1 MRSTFGGLNT
11 VVRGIFANQ
20 ISLDTVGHNI
30 SNANTE
36 GYSRQTVNLSTTNP
50 EVYYASHGFAQIGT
64 GVQTESI
71 TRARDSFMD
80 QQMWKESASLGYGKS
95 LQSML
100 QRIEGVFKEPS
111 ATGIQTVLNRFWTAL
126 NTLSTNASDTGART
140 ALRQRGVELVDAIQ
154 HSAKQLKDMAADV
167 NSTLKIKVDNINQIT
182 SEISSLNR
190 QIVNIEAGGTDHAN
204 DLRDRRD
211 LLTDKLTA
219 MVGANVSEDAS
230 GNYIIQAAGVSL
242 VTATGNTALKTEST
256 IDPDYGY
263 ELVNVYAPGKSTP
276 LNFTNGELKG
286 LIESRDDTTSGVK
299 GYLDKLSTTSKFLLQ
314 DFNQVHRDGYGL
326 NDTHD
331 INFFGDN
338 GTNYTDV
345 KDIAD
350 DPLNGYTKND
360 WLKALEVNKSLFES
374 NGLALIAAKTKAG
387 GITPTQTNAAGGAL
401 VVEGVYNGTSA
412 ADFQVTIDQVDGV
425 IKSKSGA
432 GDLTGYDSPTIT
444 TKDNFV
450 VRIDTVDG
458 TGAVTKASYSTDGGT
473 TWNLASYDGGTGKWT
488 LKGDATVAI
497 AANTNNAQ
505 GVTYTFSTI
514 KGTPTKV
521 SYKLNNGTVQ
531 TATMDPTTG
540 KWKLANGITVKIN
553 ATATNQNGDSYSF
566 SIAQGWASGDNAVL
580 MGNKLKTDNS
590 DLLGKVSLDAFYSSL
605 IAGVGVQSQNAQR
618 LTENQQTLVDQ
629 ISNWRQSVSGVNMD
643 EEMTNM
649 IRFQKGYNAAAR
661 VLTTMDE
668 MLDKLINGTGV
679 VGR

>member
-111 ATGIQTVLNRFWTAL
+111 DTGIQTVLNRFWTAL

-154 HSAKQLKDMAADV
+154 HSAKQLKDMVADV
-167 NSTLKIKVDNINQIT
+167 NSTLKIKVENINQIT
-182 SEISSLNR
+182 SEISSLNK

-242 VTATGNTALKTEST
+242 VTATGNTALEAKST
-256 IDPDYGY
+256 PGGDPDYGY

-299 GYLDKLSTTSKFLLQ
+299 GYLNKLSTTSKFLLQ
-314 DFNQVHRDGYGL
+314 DFNQVHRAGYGL

-360 WLKALEVNKSLFES
+360 WLEALEVNKALFET
-374 NGLALIAAKTKAG
+374 NGLELIAAKTRTGTIVPVKAG
-387 GITPTQTNAAGGAL
+387 DAVGDL
-401 VVEGVYNGTSA
+401 KVEGAYNGTTPS
-412 ADFQVTIDQVDGV
+412 DFVVTIGAVNTV
-425 IKSKSGA
+425 IQSNSA
-432 GDLTGYDSPTIT
+432 GGKLTPTGT
-444 TKDNFV
+444 TQGNFI
-450 VRIDTVDG
+450 VRIDSTNSS
-458 TGAVTKASYSTDGGT
+458 TGAVTKASYSSDGGT
-473 TWNLASYDGGTGKWT
+473 TWNDATYDSGSSQWL
-488 LKGDATVAI
+488 LKGDVKVAI
-497 AANTNNAQ
+497 AADVDNAQ
-505 GVTYTFSTI
+505 GNKYTFSTI
-514 KGTPTKV
+514 EGTPSEVT
-521 SYKLNNGTVQ
+521 YTMNGGGSQ
-531 TATMDPTTG
+531 KATLDSATG
-540 KWKLANGITVKIN
+540 TWILSNGVRVKIDAN
-553 ATATNQNGDSYSF
+553 AGNKAGGSYSF
-566 SIAQGWASGDNAVL
+566 SISQGWASGDNAVL
-580 MGNKLKTDNS
+580 MGNKLKTDSNAI
-590 DLLGKVSLDAFYSSL
+590 LGNVSLDSFYSSL
-605 IAGVGVQSQNAQR
+605 IAAVGVQSQNAQR

-629 ISNWRQSVSGVNMD
+629 VSNWRQSVSGVNMD

>member
-50 EVYYASHGFAQIGT
+50 EVYYTSNGFAQIGT
-64 GVQTESI
+64 GVQTQSI

-80 QQMWKESASLGYGKS
+80 QQMWKESASLGYGQS

-111 ATGIQTVLNRFWTAL
+111 DTGIQTVLNRFWTAL

-167 NSTLKIKVDNINQIT
+167 NSTLKIKVENINQIT
-182 SEISSLNR
+182 SEISSLNN
-190 QIVNIEAGGTDHAN
+190 QIVNIETCGDHAN

-219 MVGANVSEDAS
+219 MVGANVYEDSS

-242 VTATGNTALKTEST
+242 VTATGYTALEAKST
-256 IDPDYGY
+256 PGGDPDYGY

-299 GYLDKLSTTSKFLLQ
+299 GYLNQLSTTSQFLLQ

-326 NDTHD
+326 NDSHNV
-331 INFFGDN
+331 NFFGDN
-338 GTNYTDV
+338 SVNYMTDSSSFS
-345 KDIAD
+345 
-350 DPLNGYTKND
+350 KND
-360 WLKALEVNKSLFES
+360 WLEALDVNKALFET
-374 NGLALIAAKTKAG
+374 NGLELIAAKTRTGTIVPVKTGDAVG
-387 GITPTQTNAAGGAL
+387 DL
-401 VVEGVYNGTSA
+401 KVEGAYNGTTPS
-412 ADFQVTIDQVDGV
+412 DFVVTIGAVNTV
-425 IKSKSGA
+425 IQSNSA
-432 GDLTGYDSPTIT
+432 GGKLTPTGT
-444 TKDNFV
+444 TQGNFI
-450 VRIDTVDG
+450 VRIDSTNSS
-458 TGAVTKASYSTDGGT
+458 TGAVTKASYSSDGGT
-473 TWNLASYDGGTGKWT
+473 TWKEATYDSGSSQWL
-488 LKGDATVAI
+488 LKGDLKVTIDADVD
-497 AANTNNAQ
+497 NAQ
-505 GVTYTFSTI
+505 GNKYTFSTI
-514 KGTPTKV
+514 EGTPSEVT
-521 SYKLNNGTVQ
+521 YTMNGGGSQ
-531 TATMDPTTG
+531 KATLDPATG
-540 KWKLANGITVKIN
+540 TWILSNGVRVNIDANAGNK
-553 ATATNQNGDSYSF
+553 AGGSYSF
-566 SIAQGWASGDNAVL
+566 SISQGWASGDNAVL
-580 MGNKLKTDNS
+580 MGNKLKTDS
-590 DLLGKVSLDAFYSSL
+590 SAILGNVSLDSFYSSL
-605 IAGVGVQSQNAQR
+605 IAGVGVKTQNAQR
-618 LTENQQTLVDQ
+618 LADNQQTLVDQ